1 MSRSINN
8 KAQGKKVP
16 GIETELRSP
25 KYFFNREL
33 SFLEFNKR
41 VLKEAESQ
49 EHPLLERLK
58 FVSIFSSNLD
68 EFFMIR
74 IAGLKGQIQAGVVE
88 LSMDGMTPQE
98 QFTEIRKRL
107 VEMYAKQ
114 QDILLNQIIPE
125 LESNGIHFH
134 DLKKL
139 TKKDLEYL
147 NEYFCK
153 TILPVLTPLSLDP
166 GHPFPRIINRA
177 LNIIFLLK
185 DNQKKSEDK
194 RIAFL
199 QIPAF
204 LPRFIELPNKKGKH
218 FVMIEQLIKSHA
230 DKLFPGLTIEA
241 ANPFRVTRD
250 ADFELAED
258 EAEDLLKE
266 IAEQIKNRIWGS
278 AIVRLE
284 VSKSM
289 PKYLVDVLMKTLA
302 IDDDDVYTLG
312 RPLHLVDLMQLL
324 NIEKRELK
332 DKPFKT
338 RVYPQFAGEGDDI
351 FDALKQNDLIVHHP
365 FDSFTNSTL
374 KLIKTASKD
383 PKVLAIKITL
393 YRTGSNSPI
402 VDALK
407 TAAENGKAVTAF
419 VELKARFDEDANI
432 VWARELEKAGCHVV
446 YGVIGLK
453 THCKICLIIRNEEEG
468 IQSYLHLSTGNYN
481 STTAR
486 IYTDLGLFTTN
497 KDFADDAIQVFNF
510 LTGYSYHK
518 DWKSLIVAPAGLR
531 KKLVELINR
540 ETELH
545 TDDNPGHIF
554 VKLNS
559 IAHVEVT
566 QALYRASQK
575 GVRIQLLVRGICCL
589 KPGIKGVSE
598 NIEVRS
604 VIGRF
609 LEHSRV
615 FYFKNNGDEEIYISS
630 ADWMTRNL
638 HKRVELMFP
647 VYDAKLKKDMKN
659 LLKLYW
665 KDNKKSWRLK
675 PDGSYELLEPNN
687 GEEPFSA
694 QKYFFDEL
702 FKIKKRK
709 KLRPLP
715 KNIPH

>member
-1 MSRSINN
+1 
-8 KAQGKKVP
+8 V
-16 GIETELRSP
+16 
-25 KYFFNREL
+25 Y
-33 SFLEFNKR
+33 KR
-41 VLKEAESQ
+41 Q
-49 EHPLLERLK
+49 
-58 FVSIFSSNLD
+58 
-68 EFFMIR
+68 
-74 IAGLKGQIQAGVVE
+74 
-88 LSMDGMTPQE
+88 
-98 QFTEIRKRL
+98 
-107 VEMYAKQ
+107 
-114 QDILLNQIIPE
+114 
-125 LESNGIHFH
+125 
-134 DLKKL
+134 
-139 TKKDLEYL
+139 
-147 NEYFCK
+147 
-153 TILPVLTPLSLDP
+153 ILPVVTPLSLDP

-177 LNIIFLLK
+177 LNIIFLLQ
-185 DNQKKSEDK
+185 DNQKKPSEK

-204 LPRFIELPNKKGKH
+204 LPRFVKLPGKKGH
-218 FVMIEQLIKSHA
+218 QFVLIEQLIKSHA

-250 ADFELAED
+250 ADFEIAED

-278 AIVRLE
+278 AVVRLE

-289 PKYLVDVLMKTLA
+289 PEYLVKVLMKTLD
-302 IDDDDVYTLG
+302 IEEDDVYVLG

-324 NIEKRELK
+324 NIDKRELK

-338 RVYPQFAGEGDDI
+338 RVYKQFENEGDDI
-351 FDALKQNDLIVHHP
+351 FNALKEKDLIVHHP

-374 KLIKTASKD
+374 KLIKTASTD

-393 YRTGSNSPI
+393 YRTGTNSPT

-407 TAAENGKAVTAF
+407 VAAENGKAVTAF

-432 VWARELEKAGCHVV
+432 VWAKELEKVGCNVV

-453 THCKICLIIRNEEEG
+453 THCKICVIVRKELDELK
-468 IQSYLHLSTGNYN
+468 SYLHLSTGNYN
-481 STTAR
+481 SSTAR
-486 IYTDLGLFTTN
+486 VYTDLALFTTN
-497 KDFADDAIQVFNF
+497 KDFSDDAIQVFNF

-518 DWKSLIVAPAGLR
+518 DWKSLIVAPGGLR

-545 TDDNPGHIF
+545 TKENPGFIF

-559 IAHVEVT
+559 IAHEEVI
-566 QALYRASQK
+566 QALYRASRK
-575 GVRIQLLVRGICCL
+575 GVKIQLLVRGICCL
-589 KPGIKGVSE
+589 RPGIEGISD

-604 VIGRF
+604 IIGRF

-615 FYFKNNGDEEIYISS
+615 FYFKNGGDEEIYISS

-647 VYDAKLKKDMKN
+647 ILDTDLKKDMYN

-665 KDNKKSWRLK
+665 MDNTKSWRLL
-675 PDGSYELLEPNN
+675 PNGSYELIQPKEN
-687 GEEPFSA
+687 EKPFSV
-694 QKYFFDEL
+694 QNYFFMDL
-702 FKIKKRK
+702 FKKKKKK
-709 KLRPLP
+709 KLGPLP
-715 KNIPH
+715 KINPN